1 MRVPQ
6 VCMLP
11 LIIAMNPGLVHTEI
25 FILHFAF
32 CILHFA
38 FYILHLSFAFKQVVD
53 LLDAV
58 QGIID
63 VEVELR
69 HHS

>member
-25 FILHFAF
+25 LIF
-32 CILHFA
+32 HFA

-69 HHS
+69 HHP